1 MVVRTTWQWLVSAA
15 TLLLGLAAYSELG
28 ARDDLR
34 TGTRRYGSARREA
47 ERAAPRYPSAAE
59 VAPVLSRKAVP
70 PYYFRSGNSPA
81 ARDLAYEPIPPRAS
95 SLAQQKE
102 VLSVKNGPRSAIAVV
117 RPGTG
122 RVPEFMGLES
132 QTTGDPPPNPA
143 GPVTPKPAIPVPLAP
158 AADVE
163 QAPPPPGAAA
173 PAIEPVPAVMP
184 QSEFAPPP
192 PTSEAVWASPVAT
205 RRTFGPTHTRQP
217 DYITSEAA
225 NREAAMAPWPYPYGW
240 YAPYG
245 YVPWAYRPLWSPWSF
260 GGRSYGYTPWHGLPA
275 TGGPGYVSPWVANP
289 AGLPGGG
296 LPGIGIPAPPWGGLL
311 PGPLS
316 PRLPTAPVW

>member
-1 MVVRTTWQWLVSAA
+1 MVGSPTWRTVV
-15 TLLLGLAAYSELG
+15 LAALLVLG
-28 ARDDLR
+28 PGNFHALSARDGVR
-34 TGTRRYGSARREA
+34 AGSRRYGGARSAA
-47 ERAAPRYPSAAE
+47 ERAAPRHPSAAE

-102 VLSVKNGPRSAIAVV
+102 VLAVKNGPRPANAVV

-122 RVPEFMGLES
+122 RVWEFMGLES
-132 QTTGDPPPNPA
+132 QTPSDSPPPPNPVR
-143 GPVTPKPAIPVPLAP
+143 PVAPKPALPAP
-158 AADVE
+158 AVDVE
-163 QAPPPPGAAA
+163 QAPPPPGVAV
-173 PAIEPVPAVMP
+173 PAIEPAPAVLP
-184 QSEFAPPP
+184 RSDFAPPP
-192 PTSEAVWASPVAT
+192 PPGETVWAGPVAS

-217 DYITSEAA
+217 DYIASEAA
-225 NREAAMAPWPYPYGW
+225 SREAAAAPWPYPFGW

-245 YVPWAYRPLWSPWSF
+245 YAPWGYRPLWSPWSF
-260 GGRSYGYTPWHGLPA
+260 GGRSYGYAPWHGYPA
-275 TGGPGYVSPWVANP
+275 MGGPGYVSPWVANP
-289 AGLPGGG
+289 AGLPAAG